1 MQYPKMLYKGDQENY
16 QTVIADDE
24 DHEAELLAD
33 GWANYG
39 ELPERE
45 IGVAGGS
52 VSEINPSAFV
62 PVEHFD
68 ALGEENTKLKE
79 ELVETLKVKRDTEE
93 RFESFRN
100 DVAAMKER
108 IAELQG
114 DATPIGATNE
124 NEGRIVEL
132 KKLTVPQLKELAAS
146 KGIQFKSNASEK
158 TLIELIL
165 THDAAQAD
173 SME

>member
-1 MQYPKMLYKGDQENY
+1 MSNYPKMLYKGDQKNFEDS
-16 QTVIADDE
+16 TVHDDIE
-24 DHEAELLAD
+24 EQVLRES
-33 GWANYG
+33 GWVDYV

-45 IGVAGGS
+45 K
-52 VSEINPSAFV
+52 SEKGPIDHGAKLDVESA
-62 PVEHFD
+62 
-68 ALGEENTKLKE
+68 KLKE
-79 ELVETLKVKRDTEE
+79 ELVETLKAKGDIEE

-108 IAELQG
+108 IAELQD
-114 DATPIGATNE
+114 DAAPIGATNE

-146 KGIQFKSNASEK
+146 KGIQFKSNTSEK